1 MRSSQTIRLKYI
13 WYLKFEAHGQHPT
26 LPSSRARDATTRR
39 PPLKLHPPELYSC
52 SSWTLY
58 AQGVQLYLRST
69 VFSKNHGMRVKTLGE
84 EIARRQRLNQNNNPS
99 VIAPCPSWY
108 PTRTLFSGPLSSS
121 DERLSTRLAGAPGL
135 PLLPSWIRLP
145 LMSWLSWQRGRGHGP
160 LGPSHP
166 DRRSY
171 HEQSNMSLEVQ
182 SV

>member
-1 MRSSQTIRLKYI
+1 MRYSQTIRLKYI
-13 WYLKFEAHGQHPT
+13 WSLKFEAHGQHPT

-99 VIAPCPSWY
+99 VIAHCPSWY
-108 PTRTLFSGPLSSS
+108 PTRKLSP
-121 DERLSTRLAGAPGL
+121 AHY
-135 PLLPSWIRLP
+135 LL
-145 LMSWLSWQRGRGHGP
+145 LMNVWAHGWLEH
-160 LGPSHP
+160 L
-166 DRRSY
+166 DRRSS
-171 HEQSNMSLEVQ
+171 HRGSDCRWSAGCHGNVGGAMAPSDPPTRTGGLIMSSQICL
-182 SV
+182 